1 MAEWEVRYAG
11 NPPPAPKVFDLTE
24 DGKAALYDAD
34 PDAVVRFIEDFG
46 DLDEDRLLFDGYP
59 ARDLDDLRVMMM
71 R

>member
-1 MAEWEVRYAG
+1 MAEWEARPGSRQGY
-11 NPPPAPKVFDLTE
+11 FDLTE

-46 DLDEDRLLFDGYP
+46 DPDGDTLFYDAYLV
-59 ARDLDDLRVMMM
+59 RDLDDLWGMMM